1 MVDKKDFKILE
12 ALQVDVRSSY
22 REIARKTELSV
33 GTVLSRIKSMEK
45 KRVIKGY
52 GVILD
57 PEKMGYEIAAIIE
70 IRVSGGKLVEVERE
84 VAKSPNVYGV
94 YDVTGESD
102 AIVIAR
108 FKKREEL
115 SRFIKS
121 LLSMEFVER
130 TITHVVLNTVKEDF
144 SVKL

>member
-12 ALQVDVRSSY
+12 ALQEDVRSSY

>member
-1 MVDKKDFKILE
+1 MDKKDFKILE
-12 ALQVDVRSSY
+12 ALQEDVRSSY

>member
-12 ALQVDVRSSY
+12 ALQEDVRSSY

-33 GTVLSRIKSMEK
+33 GTVLSRIKSMEE

-70 IRVSGGKLVEVERE
+70 IRVSGGKLVEVEGE